1 MKLTQVNLIV
11 DIPELNRFNIGD
23 KVIAS
28 AVAGTDHIEAIV
40 VGIELKPLNSTD
52 VAIPNIT
59 LLDNHGNLKSG
70 FKPNDLLMFH
80 ETRRPV
86 NKGFH

>member
-1 MKLTQVNLIV
+1 MKLTQVNLII

-28 AVAGTDHIEAIV
+28 ALTGSEHIEAIV

-59 LLDNHGNLKSG
+59 LLDSDGNLKSG

-80 ETRRPV
+80 ESRRPV